1 MNTDDPPAPVL
12 YDLHLNETSGPVRIN
27 FTTVDSS
34 DPMDNYTKWV
44 FTAYNLYGAHY
55 PPYSASLILLAA
67 SADIE
72 SLSYSGTPPPHIN
85 VNSSSPYSI
94 VCY

>member
-34 DPMDNYTKWV
+34 DPMDNYTK
-44 FTAYNLYGAHY
+44 
-55 PPYSASLILLAA
+55 
-67 SADIE
+67 
-72 SLSYSGTPPPHIN
+72 
-85 VNSSSPYSI
+85 
-94 VCY
+94 